1 MYPMP
6 HHDRRFAV
14 ACDNHAFPEPA
25 PAHRTMPPITALNPL
40 ILASGSRYRAS
51 LLARLG
57 LPFEA
62 MPSNA
67 DETRMPDE
75 TPLALAERLA
85 LAKARVLSSRHRDR
99 WVLGSDQVAALGD
112 RVLGKPGSR
121 AAAIAQLT
129 AQSGQLVEFITA
141 VALVHE
147 AGAVVHRHV
156 DCTRV
161 RFRSLSTAEIERY
174 VDTEPAFDC
183 ASSFKS
189 EGLGIALVDAIESED
204 ATGLV
209 GLPLI
214 AVRRLLAGIGQPLP

>member
-1 MYPMP
+1 
-6 HHDRRFAV
+6 
-14 ACDNHAFPEPA
+14 
-25 PAHRTMPPITALNPL
+25 MPPITADTPL

-62 MPSNA
+62 LPSDA
-67 DETRMPDE
+67 DETRLPDE
-75 TPLALAERLA
+75 TPLVLAERLA
-85 LAKARVLSSRHRDR
+85 LAKARVLSRQHHDR

-129 AQSGQLVEFITA
+129 AQSGQRVEFITA
-141 VALVHE
+141 VALVQE
-147 AGAVVHRHV
+147 ASAVVHRHV
-156 DCTRV
+156 DITRV
-161 RFRSLSTAEIERY
+161 RFRNLSAAEIERY
-174 VDTEPAFDC
+174 VDAEPAFDC
-183 ASSFKS
+183 AGSFKS
-189 EGLGIALVDAIESED
+189 EGLGIALVEAIESED

-214 AVRRLLAGIGQPLP
+214 AVRRLLAAIGQPIP